1 MKKFGL
7 MAAVCAALIIGTDAT
22 QAADESE
29 DTALAAEDL
38 QELFP
43 GNYEAE
49 VAGYDMLI
57 TGSSNGTL
65 KGQAFSR
72 KDDGRWWVNE
82 GTLCVAWSNW
92 TDGKPMC
99 GVITRKGDW
108 YFSQNNKGEGMRFRR
123 IQELASSAYKAS
135 PGKSAEDTR

>member
-1 MKKFGL
+1 MKRVSV
-7 MAAVCAALIIGTDAT
+7 MVAACAALIIGTDAT
-22 QAADESE
+22 QATDQNEVA
-29 DTALAAEDL
+29 ALAAEEL
-38 QELFP
+38 QQLFP
-43 GNYEAE
+43 GKYEAE

-82 GTLCVAWSNW
+82 GALCVAWSNW

-99 GVITRKGDW
+99 GVITRQGEW
-108 YFSQNNKGEGMRFRR
+108 YFSQNKKGEGMRFRR
-123 IQELASSAYKAS
+123 VEELMSTAFKAS
-135 PGKSAEDTR
+135 PGKSEDDTR

>member
-1 MKKFGL
+1 MKPFSL
-7 MAAVCAALIIGTDAT
+7 VVAVSAALIVSTETT
-22 QAADESE
+22 QAADENQAP
-29 DTALAAEDL
+29 ALAAEEL

-72 KDDGRWWVNE
+72 KDDGRWWVTE
-82 GTLCVAWSNW
+82 DTLCVAWSNW

-99 GVITRKGDW
+99 GVITRQGDW
-108 YFSQNNKGEGMRFRR
+108 YHSQNEEGEGMRFRR
-123 IQELASSAYKAS
+123 IQELASSTFKVER
-135 PGKSAEDTR
+135 GKSSEDTR